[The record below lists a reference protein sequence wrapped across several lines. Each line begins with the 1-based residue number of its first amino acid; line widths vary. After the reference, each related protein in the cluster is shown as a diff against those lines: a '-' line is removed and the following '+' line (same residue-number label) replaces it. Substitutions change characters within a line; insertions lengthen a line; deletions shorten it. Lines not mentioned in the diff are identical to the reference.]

1 MSIRVIPIETAG
13 LGDRSYLAHDGHVAV
28 VIDPQ
33 RDIDRVV
40 DLAAVEGVQIAMVL
54 ETHIHND
61 YVSGGLALSRATGAT
76 YVMNADD
83 PVEFE
88 RHGVR
93 DSEVLHCGSMWITA
107 LHTPGH
113 TFTHMSY
120 ALADS
125 DDHTVG
131 VFTGGGLLHGATGRP
146 DLLGQ
151 EHAETLAR
159 HQHASA
165 RRLADALPV
174 TTAIHPT
181 HGFGSFCSST
191 SSQASLSTIADE
203 IDMNPVL
210 RDAVDVYVRDL
221 LDGLDVY
228 PAYYKYM
235 GPMNAS
241 GPEDIDLS
249 LPERATS
256 DDIRTALERN
266 HWVVDL
272 RNRTAFVD
280 GHVRGSY
287 SFGLDGSFA
296 TYFGWLFPYD
306 TSIVLLGETAEQVAE
321 AQRELVRIGIDRID
335 RMATGQVDDW
345 TRVPETTPVR
355 SFSEVPE
362 AFAADALVLDI
373 RRISERRAAHVEGTV
388 HLPMHELL
396 TRMHELPR
404 DRQIWVHCASAYR
417 ASIAASVM
425 QAEGLDAVII
435 MDPFEAAET
444 VDGLHIV
451 RDVDVRASVAPSD
464 VFVA

>member
-13 LGDRSYLAHDGHVAV
+13 LGDRSYLAHDGQVALV
-28 VIDPQ
+28 VDPQ

-40 DLAAVEGVQIAMVL
+40 DLAEREGVRITMVL

-61 YVSGGLALSRATGAT
+61 YVSGGLQLARSTGAT
-76 YVMNADD
+76 YVINADD
-83 PVEFE
+83 PVDFE

-93 DSEVLHCGSMWITA
+93 DSEVLDCGSMQITA

-125 DDHTVG
+125 DGHVLG
-131 VFTGGGLLHGATGRP
+131 VFTGGGLLHGSTGRP

-151 EHAETLAR
+151 QHADALAR

-165 RRLADALPV
+165 RRLADALPA
-174 TTAIHPT
+174 TAAIHPT

-191 SSQASLSTIADE
+191 SSEASLSTIADE
-203 IDMNPVL
+203 IAMNPVL
-210 RDAVDVYVRDL
+210 RDEVDVYVRDL
-221 LDGLDVY
+221 FDGLDVY

-235 GPMNAS
+235 GPMNAA
-241 GPEDIDLS
+241 GPQDIDLS
-249 LPERATS
+249 LPTLATPQ
-256 DDIRTALERN
+256 DIRSAIEQK

-306 TSIVLLGETAEQVAE
+306 SAIVLLGERPEQVAE

-335 RMATGQVDDW
+335 RMATGQVADW
-345 TRVPETTPVR
+345 TAAPETTPVR
-355 SFSEVPE
+355 SFSDVP
-362 AFAADALVLDI
+362 AALASDVIVLDI
-373 RRISERRAAHVEGTV
+373 RRVSERRAAHVDGTV

-396 TRMHELPR
+396 ARMHELPR

-425 QAEGLDAVII
+425 QANDLDVAII

-444 VDGLHIV
+444 IEGLNIV
-451 RDVDVRASVAPSD
+451 RDVDVRASMAPSD
-464 VFVA
+464 VFVG

>member
-13 LGDRSYLAHDGHVAV
+13 LGDRSYLAHDGRLAIV
-28 VIDPQ
+28 VDPQ

-40 DLAAVEGVQIAMVL
+40 DLAAGEGVQISMVL

-61 YVSGGLALSRATGAT
+61 YVSGGLQLARISGAT
-76 YVMNADD
+76 YVINADD
-83 PVEFE
+83 PVDFE
-88 RHGVR
+88 RHPVR
-93 DSEVLHCGSMWITA
+93 DSEVLGCGSMRITA

-125 DDHTVG
+125 EGRVVG
-131 VFTGGGLLHGATGRP
+131 VFTGGGLLHGSTGRP

-151 EHAETLAR
+151 EHAETLAK

-165 RRLADALPV
+165 HRLANSLPT

-203 IDMNPVL
+203 IRTNPVL
-210 RDAVDVYVRDL
+210 RDDVDVYVRDL
-221 LDGLDVY
+221 MDGLDVY
-228 PAYYKYM
+228 PAYYKHM
-235 GPMNAS
+235 GPMNSA
-241 GPEDIDLS
+241 GPGDIDLS
-249 LPERATS
+249 LPDRATPQ
-256 DDIRTALERN
+256 DIRSALDRN
-266 HWVVDL
+266 DWVVDL

-306 TSIVLLGETAEQVAE
+306 SGVVLLGETPEQVSE

-335 RMATGQVDDW
+335 HMATGEVADW
-345 TRVPETTPVR
+345 TTAPETTSVR
-355 SFSEVPE
+355 TFSDVPS
-362 AFAADALVLDI
+362 ALSSDVLVIDI
-373 RRISERRAAHVEGTV
+373 RRVSERRAAHIDGTV
-388 HLPMHELL
+388 HLPMHEIL

-425 QAEGLDAVII
+425 QAAGLDAVII
-435 MDPFEAAET
+435 MDPFEAAEK
-444 VDGLHIV
+444 VEGLNII

-464 VFVA
+464 VFVR